1 MGGFRI
7 GYDQHGGLTPRGM
20 NAWEIWSYQPPG
32 WPAAHPAI
40 IISHP
45 ARVANKPD
53 VTVIMCTSKPAMRA
67 PEPHEVLLDSADGLS
82 WPTLCKCDLLYAVKK
97 SALMNFRGAVSL
109 ERKRQIIATINR
121 ANGWV

>member
-1 MGGFRI
+1 
-7 GYDQHGGLTPRGM
+7 M

-32 WPAAHPAI
+32 WPTAHPAVI
-40 IISHP
+40 VSHP
-45 ARVANKPD
+45 ARVAHKPE
-53 VTVIMCTSKPAMRA
+53 VTVVMCASQRA
-67 PEPHEVLLDSADGLS
+67 ARPPEPHEVLLDEADGLA

-97 SALMNFRGAVSL
+97 SALTYFRGAVTA